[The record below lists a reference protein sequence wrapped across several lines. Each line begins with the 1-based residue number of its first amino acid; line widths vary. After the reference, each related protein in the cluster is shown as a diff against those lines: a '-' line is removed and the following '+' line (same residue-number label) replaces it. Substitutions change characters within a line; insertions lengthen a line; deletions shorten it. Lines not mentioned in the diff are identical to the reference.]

1 MHLAAVALLT
11 LLLVLATVV
20 IHYEIL
26 RIASILMPR
35 MAIPPRSRIL
45 VVIGAAFVGHVIQIL
60 LYALAYWGAQHVPG
74 LGTLTGAMEGH
85 AIDYIYYS
93 AATFTTLGVGD
104 IVAVGPLRLLAGI
117 ESLNGLILITW
128 SASFTYIAM
137 ERFWTDHGRSPEER
151 AIARNRAES
160 PSAAQPTVP
169 RRRPGRPPH
178 G

>member
-1 MHLAAVALLT
+1 MHIAMVTALT

-26 RIASILMPR
+26 RIASVVMPR
-35 MAIPPRSRIL
+35 MSIPPRSRIL
-45 VVIGAAFVGHVIQIL
+45 VVIAAAFIGHVIQIL
-60 LYALAYWGAQHVPG
+60 LYACAYWGAQHVPG
-74 LGTLTGAMEGH
+74 LGNLAGAMEGDP
-85 AIDYIYYS
+85 IDYVYYS
-93 AATFTTLGVGD
+93 AASFTTLGVGD
-104 IVAVGPLRLLAGI
+104 IVAVGPLRLLSGI

-137 ERFWTDHGRSPEER
+137 ERFWTDNGRSPEER
-151 AIARNRAES
+151 AIVRSRADAPS
-160 PSAAQPTVP
+160 PAQPPAP

>member
-1 MHLAAVALLT
+1 MHFAAVALLT
-11 LLLVLATVV
+11 LLLVLATAA

-26 RIASILMPR
+26 RVASILMPR

-45 VVIGAAFVGHVIQIL
+45 IVIGAAFVGHVIQIL

-74 LGTLTGAMEGH
+74 LGTLSGAMEGN
-85 AIDYIYYS
+85 AIDYVYYS

-104 IVAVGPLRLLAGI
+104 IVVIGPLRLLAGI

-151 AIARNRAES
+151 AIARTQAV
-160 PSAAQPTVP
+160 SASSGQQPVP

>member
-1 MHLAAVALLT
+1 MPFATVALLS

-26 RIASILMPR
+26 RIASVLMPR

-45 VVIGAAFVGHVIQIL
+45 VVIGAAFIGHVLQIL
-60 LYALAYWGAQHVPG
+60 LYAAAYWGAQHVPG
-74 LGTLTGAMEGH
+74 LGTLQGALEGD

-93 AATFTTLGVGD
+93 AASFTTLGVGD
-104 IVAVGPLRLLAGI
+104 IVAAGPLRLLSGI

-151 AIARNRAES
+151 AIARSRAES
-160 PSAAQPTVP
+160 PSPAQQPAP
-169 RRRPGRPPH
+169 RKRPGRPPH